1 MNDVEKKIVK
11 ESGIIPNSINNENY
25 SDDLQTLAIFANNKR
40 KIFKEEVNSLA
51 YYGNGG
57 FPYNVVLEMSISDRR
72 INIKIINDRLKK
84 QKESEQGEENVL
96 TADTSEEKLKT
107 ITKNTK
113 EKINTYQNDVF
124 KVPMKKK

>member
-1 MNDVEKKIVK
+1 VNNVEKKIVK
-11 ESGIIPNSINNENY
+11 ESGIIPKSVFNENY

-40 KIFKEEVNSLA
+40 KSYKEEVNSLA

-57 FPYNVVLEMSISDRR
+57 FPYNIVLEMPISDRR
-72 INIKIINDRLKK
+72 INIKIINERLKK

-96 TADTSEEKLKT
+96 TADTSEEKLQK
-107 ITKNTK
+107 ITKSTK
-113 EKINTYQNDVF
+113 EKIKESQDDVF